1 MEKKNETAMPSAVLI
16 LAAVIWGFAFVA
28 QRAGMEHVGPFTFNG
43 VQSGW
48 SVMESVE
55 GDWLRIWQRSSCG
68 WNGWAN

>member
-43 VQSGW
+43 V
-48 SVMESVE
+48 
-55 GDWLRIWQRSSCG
+55 R
-68 WNGWAN
+68 